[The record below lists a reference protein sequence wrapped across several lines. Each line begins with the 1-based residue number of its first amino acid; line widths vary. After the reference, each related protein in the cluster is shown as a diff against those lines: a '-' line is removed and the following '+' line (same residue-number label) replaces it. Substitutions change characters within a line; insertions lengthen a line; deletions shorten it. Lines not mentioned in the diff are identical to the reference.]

1 MVNDPFPRKGS
12 LPTSYHTPRMVYFQ
26 VRQQVVAAWSPRVF
40 RLGLPTS
47 SSPSDLTTPRQG
59 VSVLVLAVLLSAN
72 STHLSSQPSATY
84 WCSSCSY
91 FCTTTSKCTAPQ
103 QQSSLARVTMS
114 GGRILMTRQR
124 SFVPS
129 LGCRLHGKLSSP
141 TERMAQPGVDVGL
154 ATGSIEEV
162 VGAMRRSEPVHLKI
176 ASRQAAALP
185 SRYFGTVAGAPEPC
199 ASAHKPTAALCPM
212 CPCGLQAALMLV
224 AMVEPR
230 LFCLAMGEHAVYVSA
245 GSATRV
251 AAVFALVLLVRSAS
265 NPPTQLNV
273 LSSSCYV
280 LWHACPSSVW
290 ERCGIL
296 ECIRERT
303 LTGHGVSIWNGF
315 SQS

>member
-1 MVNDPFPRKGS
+1 
-12 LPTSYHTPRMVYFQ
+12 
-26 VRQQVVAAWSPRVF
+26 
-40 RLGLPTS
+40 
-47 SSPSDLTTPRQG
+47 
-59 VSVLVLAVLLSAN
+59 
-72 STHLSSQPSATY
+72 
-84 WCSSCSY
+84 
-91 FCTTTSKCTAPQ
+91 
-103 QQSSLARVTMS
+103 
-114 GGRILMTRQR
+114 
-124 SFVPS
+124 
-129 LGCRLHGKLSSP
+129 
-141 TERMAQPGVDVGL
+141 
-154 ATGSIEEV
+154 
-162 VGAMRRSEPVHLKI
+162 
-176 ASRQAAALP
+176 
-185 SRYFGTVAGAPEPC
+185 
-199 ASAHKPTAALCPM
+199 
-212 CPCGLQAALMLV
+212 MLV